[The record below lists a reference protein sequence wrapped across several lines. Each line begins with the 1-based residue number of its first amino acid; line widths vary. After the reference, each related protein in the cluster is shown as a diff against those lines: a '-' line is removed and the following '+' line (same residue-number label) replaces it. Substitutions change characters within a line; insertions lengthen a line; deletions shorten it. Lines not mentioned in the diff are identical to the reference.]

1 VIGMGGREWLDS
13 ALVLLED
20 FTGKAPL
27 NTSSVSN
34 KIMSTILKAIF
45 KRWFVKHGKSI
56 ACERIDFVKTSLQDP
71 SPDSLIKV
79 YLIATGF
86 IKKQIQDYLDFYESN
101 TIDEEAFL
109 SCYATADGHG
119 NRYFFYENW
128 FYNYKFERSKL
139 YKVMEWPTFTGHW
152 IDIERDNSSGVDPN
166 QDDRVGLI

>member
-1 VIGMGGREWLDS
+1 
-13 ALVLLED
+13 
-20 FTGKAPL
+20 
-27 NTSSVSN
+27 
-34 KIMSTILKAIF
+34 
-45 KRWFVKHGKSI
+45 
-56 ACERIDFVKTSLQDP
+56 
-71 SPDSLIKV
+71 
-79 YLIATGF
+79 
-86 IKKQIQDYLDFYESN
+86 
-101 TIDEEAFL
+101 L

>member
-86 IKKQIQDYLDFYESN
+86 IKNKYK
-101 TIDEEAFL
+101 TI
-109 SCYATADGHG
+109 
-119 NRYFFYENW
+119 
-128 FYNYKFERSKL
+128 
-139 YKVMEWPTFTGHW
+139 
-152 IDIERDNSSGVDPN
+152 
-166 QDDRVGLI
+166 